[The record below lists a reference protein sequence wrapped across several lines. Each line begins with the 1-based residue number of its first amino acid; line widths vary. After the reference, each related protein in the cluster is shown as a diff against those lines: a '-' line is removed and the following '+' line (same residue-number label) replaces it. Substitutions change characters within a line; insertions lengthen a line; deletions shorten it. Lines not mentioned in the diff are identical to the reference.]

1 MFYVLVG
8 VALFRSYLF
17 SVIALSFIL
26 FLYFRTKRYKKNE
39 YEAYLNSF
47 IDTLNQLNSG
57 LSSGLTFESS
67 VRNADPNIES
77 AQYMNA
83 TIQSLQKALDMGITS
98 DQLYE
103 MLYRKY
109 PIPECRLYVD
119 MLILS
124 GKTGASMNRVTE
136 TALENLYTK
145 FKAVNEAK
153 LAVYQKK
160 LEHTI
165 LCVAPLFVILF
176 VQNIS
181 GEFLN
186 VLYKSTNGY
195 LVILIAFVLLLT
207 MKIVGKKIVEGI
219 HV

>member
-1 MFYVLVG
+1 MIF
-8 VALFRSYLF
+8 
-17 SVIALSFIL
+17 
-26 FLYFRTKRYKKNE
+26 FLYYKTKRYNKSE

-67 VRNADPNIES
+67 VKNADDHIVS
-77 AQYMNA
+77 APYMNM
-83 TIQSLQKALDMGITS
+83 TIQSMQRALTMGIAS
-98 DQLYE
+98 NSLYE
-103 MLYRKY
+103 MLYQRY

-119 MLILS
+119 MLVLS
-124 GKTGASMNRVTE
+124 GKTGASMNHVTE

-160 LEHTI
+160 LEHSI
-165 LCVAPLFVILF
+165 LCIAPLVVILF

-186 VLYKSTNGY
+186 VLYQSSKGY
-195 LVILIAFVLLLT
+195 FIIIVSLILLLT
-207 MKIVGKKIVEGI
+207 MKIVGRKIVEGI
-219 HV
+219 QA